1 MFVAKTE
8 KIEKLSKIFP
18 LRIKELEEIFGKKT
32 NVYID
37 YANVYFWSKK
47 LNWHIDIKRLK
58 QFLDSFDTIK
68 KIKLYNGT
76 LLRDKQSSDFIKD
89 AKSLHYEVITKPVKI
104 MHRSIDVSSIPANS
118 PLILADFID
127 RALLKQLNLE
137 TIEYLNLK
145 IKELNDRGIKS
156 IERRK
161 CNFDVEIGRD
171 IFLDFERNG
180 IENFILW
187 SGDSDFADPVTQLLN
202 DKRKVAVFA
211 TARRVSVELA
221 DTKVP
226 IFDIQKIRNFICRNN
241 QIQEEIKKKL

>member
-1 MFVAKTE
+1 
-8 KIEKLSKIFP
+8 
-18 LRIKELEEIFGKKT
+18 
-32 NVYID
+32 
-37 YANVYFWSKK
+37 
-47 LNWHIDIKRLK
+47 
-58 QFLDSFDTIK
+58 
-68 KIKLYNGT
+68 
-76 LLRDKQSSDFIKD
+76 
-89 AKSLHYEVITKPVKI
+89 

-226 IFDIQKIRNFICRNN
+226 IFDIQKL
-241 QIQEEIKKKL
+241 EILFVEIIKFKKR